1 MLTAAIILFL
11 VGALFGLIVLI
22 SILRDQ
28 PTPKTAVFIHGPLVA
43 TGLILVLITLYYG
56 PHDTLLLVSASLFI
70 LAALGGLTLFT
81 IDMSNKRIPKIL
93 AVGHPILAVIAL
105 LTLLYYV
112 MY

>member
-1 MLTAAIILFL
+1 MLTVAIILFL

-22 SILRDQ
+22 SILRNE

-43 TGLILVLITLYYG
+43 TGLVLVLITLYNG
-56 PHDTLLLVSASLFI
+56 PRDTLLVASAIIFV

-81 IDMSNKRIPKIL
+81 IDMSKKPIPKAL
-93 AVGHPILAVIAL
+93 AVAHPILAVIAL